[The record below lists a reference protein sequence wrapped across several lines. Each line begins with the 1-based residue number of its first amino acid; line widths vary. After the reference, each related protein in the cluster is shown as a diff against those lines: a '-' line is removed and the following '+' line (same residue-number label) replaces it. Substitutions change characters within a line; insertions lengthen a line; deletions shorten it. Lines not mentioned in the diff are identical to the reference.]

1 MEKISSILPSNSRVK
16 SVDLEDSHPVRPGTP
31 TFGRKEGWN
40 SAKDKVTL
48 SSVGVD
54 AEKGVPPSPKEIVYK
69 NPREVSRAKMVEE
82 VNRKFFNTRLD
93 SKVEPVKLQSEVK
106 TESVLTD
113 EYRPTSKNE
122 YAIAANPKASAYE
135 RLANFKDLDLRGSDK
150 FELND
155 EERVTQK
162 FNDSYRENI
171 RSPKVSDYSPVNET
185 ETEEVLY

>member
-54 AEKGVPPSPKEIVYK
+54 ADQVAPPSPKEIVYK

-93 SKVEPVKLQSEVK
+93 SKVEPVKLQSEAK
-106 TESVLTD
+106 TDTVLAD
-113 EYRPTSKNE
+113 EYRPTPKNE

-135 RLANFKDLDLRGSDK
+135 KLANFKDLDLRGSDRL
-150 FELND
+150 ELDD
-155 EERVTQK
+155 EDRVTQK
-162 FNDSYRENI
+162 FNDSYRDNI
-171 RSPKVSDYSPVNET
+171 RSPKVSEYGPINET
-185 ETEEVLY
+185 EAEEVLY